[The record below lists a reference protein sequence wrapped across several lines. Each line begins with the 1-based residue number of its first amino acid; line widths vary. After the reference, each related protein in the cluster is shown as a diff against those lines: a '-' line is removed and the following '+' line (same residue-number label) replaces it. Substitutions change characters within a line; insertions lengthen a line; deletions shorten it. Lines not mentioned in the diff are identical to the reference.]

1 MNCIVLV
8 LDLRNV
14 QTVAVN
20 SKFMHGNGIDIPLL
34 NIWLLLLDINYN
46 VRLCAQKQS
55 HVS

>member
-1 MNCIVLV
+1 MNHIVLV
-8 LDLRNV
+8 FDLRNV

-20 SKFMHGNGIDIPLL
+20 SKFMHGNSIDI